1 MGAGLI
7 AGALSG
13 LISIGGE
20 IVIVPSLVFLYGL
33 PHHQTQGTTLTLLI
47 PLDLPGP
54 RKFPARNGLVLNGR
68 RAWSKFLN

>member
-33 PHHQTQGTTLTLLI
+33 PHQQAQGSI
-47 PLDLPGP
+47 PLDVLGP